1 MFIIGFTSINRTM
14 HMNPLII
21 IVFVQLLFTGSD
33 VIARSLMLRYGFT
46 VSVFFTPS
54 FFLYFTI
61 RQIAMIGQLYIF
73 STIPLGK
80 TMALFAAVSIV
91 LANVLGFL
99 FFKEILTLTDYLAI
113 SFVIMALIIFAL
125 K

>member
-1 MFIIGFTSINRTM
+1 M

-46 VSVFFTPS
+46 VSAFFIPS
-54 FFLYFTI
+54 FFLYFSI

-80 TMALFAAVSIV
+80 TMALFSAVSIV

-99 FFKEILTLTDYLAI
+99 FFKEILTLTDYLAVT
-113 SFVIMALIIFAL
+113 FVIMALIIFAL